1 MELVVLCADSAWWG
15 LAGRLGYHV
24 NTQPSAREYE
34 ERRAARDEDEPSLI
48 VVAVPPDVTAD
59 VIERELATHPGV
71 VVTDVASV
79 KLEPLQQ
86 LQARGVDLT
95 HYIGSHPLAGRER
108 GGAIA
113 ARADIFVS
121 PTSSE
126 VPSTLLVAG
135 LLAAATA
142 LVMYF
147 RKSEA

>member
-1 MELVVLCADSAWWG
+1 MVALSAG
-15 LAGRLGYHV
+15 C
-24 NTQPSAREYE
+24 
-34 ERRAARDEDEPSLI
+34 LI
-48 VVAVPPDVTAD
+48 VEVGNLNRYNQVSKNFCAALKLGFIFWLNLVKPKVSQVIPGNKVMKSIVAGLSLVALAVP
-59 VIERELATHPGV
+59 
-71 VVTDVASV
+71 
-79 KLEPLQQ
+79 
-86 LQARGVDLT
+86 
-95 HYIGSHPLAGRER
+95 
-108 GGAIA
+108 